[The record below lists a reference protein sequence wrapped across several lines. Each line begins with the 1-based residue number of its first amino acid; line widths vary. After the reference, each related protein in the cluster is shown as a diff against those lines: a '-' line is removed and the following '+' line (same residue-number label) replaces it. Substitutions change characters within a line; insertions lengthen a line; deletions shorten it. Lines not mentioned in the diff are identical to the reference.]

1 MVTWHTWNVE
11 TRSTT
16 QNVTLSLP
24 KDVLKEARL
33 LAVERN
39 VSLSRLLADFLLR
52 AVREDARYEEAQKR
66 IQGRLRRGFDLGTRG
81 SRRPARAELHER

>member
-1 MVTWHTWNVE
+1 ME
-11 TRSTT
+11 T

-39 VSLSRLLADFLLR
+39 TSLSRLLAEYLLR
-52 AVREDARYEEAQKR
+52 AVREDARYEAAQKR
-66 IQGRLRRGFDLGTRG
+66 IQARLRRGFDLGTGGVTRHT
-81 SRRPARAELHER
+81 RDELHER